1 MRLKLGTSCLDAFL
15 ETASFVDYLRQLAVA
30 TFAHNRLQIALTD
43 SALFNLER
51 HAWNEPR
58 MKPGQVDVD
67 VIAAA
72 TDLVLHLCNGA
83 GGW

>member
-1 MRLKLGTSCLDAFL
+1 MDC
-15 ETASFVDYLRQLAVA
+15 LRQLVVA
-30 TFAHNRLQIALTD
+30 TFAHNRLQIASTD

-58 MKPGQVDVD
+58 MKRGQADVD

-72 TDLVLHLCNGA
+72 TDLGLRLCNGA